1 MFRVDF
7 TPNQKRVLEK
17 IVVKKIYEGQSTRAQ
32 LLWKRRTLDKLS
44 DIEKQYH
51 SKSLRDIF
59 QQKFGKSLPENWL
72 KPTGKVKFGDEFL
85 QEHLP
90 RANA

>member
-32 LLWKRRTLDKLS
+32 LLWKRQ
-44 DIEKQYH
+44 I
-51 SKSLRDIF
+51 
-59 QQKFGKSLPENWL
+59 G
-72 KPTGKVKFGDEFL
+72 
-85 QEHLP
+85 
-90 RANA
+90 RAHV